1 VDPVPGRDGEYI
13 AYIAYDIDLFEE
25 GCCSMIST

>member
-1 VDPVPGRDGEYI
+1 MPGSENQQI

-25 GCCSMIST
+25 GSIANMSS